1 MPLLTAASC
10 IPLVAKKNM
19 RKITVKPGE
28 VFGIPLFMPKD
39 DWQLKTKL
47 TEDDLYKDFVF
58 GRVIE
63 TNSSVLVEIFNK
75 VGNAYTEINDII
87 GSGIMFSPLQIFWDG
102 IIKKR
107 WRKIG
112 QTENYNKYK
121 DSNYANL
128 KMVFGVPENFRLRE
142 FATAKE
148 TPITCEEM
156 ERNQYSY
163 STVWFPIDLENKI
176 IETLA
181 KAKHI
186 DCP

>member
-1 MPLLTAASC
+1 M
-10 IPLVAKKNM
+10 N
-19 RKITVKPGE
+19 KIIVKPGE
-28 VFGIPLFMPKD
+28 VFGIPLFMPKN
-39 DWQLKTKL
+39 DWGLKSKL
-47 TEDDLYKDFVF
+47 TEEDLNKDFVF

-75 VGNAYTEINDII
+75 VGSAYTELNEII
-87 GSGIMFSPLQIFWDG
+87 SSGIMYSPLQIFWDG

-112 QTENYNKYK
+112 QTENYSKYK

-148 TPITCEEM
+148 TPITREEM
-156 ERNQYSY
+156 ERNLYSY

-176 IETLA
+176 IEKMATN
-181 KAKHI
+181 KRI
-186 DCP
+186 NRP